1 VRIFPEGTQ
10 IWAEIRFVD
19 KDGRPFV
26 PGTARYKVDDYTT
39 EAALLDWTDIPPT
52 AKIDVSIPASANRI
66 LDDYNET
73 ERRVLTV
80 QSDQG
85 TEGQLAQEAHYKV
98 TNLEG
103 FV

>member
-1 VRIFPEGTQ
+1 MRIFPEGTQ
-10 IWAEIRFVD
+10 VWAEVRFID

-26 PGTARYKVDDYTT
+26 PTAARYKVDDYDSETT
-39 EAALLDWTDIPPT
+39 LLDWTDIPPA
-52 AKIDVSIPASANRI
+52 AKTDVSIPASANRI

-80 QSDQG
+80 QSDPG
-85 TEGQLAQEAHYKV
+85 TDGQLAQESHYKV